1 MRPCEDSHEG
11 VLTSKLFF
19 LFIVPEAVL
28 LTAQDGSVVRYCLA
42 APLLKSRI
50 AKHVMGADEGYFH
63 FGFLICRFHCF

>member
-11 VLTSKLFF
+11 VLTSKLF
-19 LFIVPEAVL
+19 LLIIIPEAVL
-28 LTAQDGSVVRYCLA
+28 LTAQDCVVARHCLA
-42 APLLKSRI
+42 ALVQGFRL